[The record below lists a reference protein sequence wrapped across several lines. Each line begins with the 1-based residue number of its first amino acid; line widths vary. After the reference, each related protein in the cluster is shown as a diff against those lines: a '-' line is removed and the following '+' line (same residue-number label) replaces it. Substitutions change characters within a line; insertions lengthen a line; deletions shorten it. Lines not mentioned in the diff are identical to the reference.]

1 MSWKIT
7 RIHKHEKKT
16 EEFEAMP
23 SIPKF
28 SPEELTIPAQPAEV
42 AQPLNVTQEEVPTPE
57 TPNSQTPE
65 PLPTQQ
71 ETNKQLIINELNK
84 QTIQKINNIIEVA
97 DRSVSD
103 IKNQYPNISDNLA
116 KTIIFKSD
124 NTEASE
130 ELSQLD
136 PETQEQLIKFHKG
149 LKTTPIFQMTK
160 EWNGFINNEYHKY
173 FPDDRNIGDYSNL
186 RFITTKDILGDDF
199 AQFQPSGAASYT
211 HLPKSM
217 PKQNLNV

>member
-65 PLPTQQ
+65 PLPTR
-71 ETNKQLIINELNK
+71 E
-84 QTIQKINNIIEVA
+84 
-97 DRSVSD
+97 
-103 IKNQYPNISDNLA
+103 NLPVIDGQGGRRA
-116 KTIIFKSD
+116 LPGTR
-124 NTEASE
+124 EG
-130 ELSQLD
+130 
-136 PETQEQLIKFHKG
+136 KF
-149 LKTTPIFQMTK
+149 
-160 EWNGFINNEYHKY
+160 
-173 FPDDRNIGDYSNL
+173 DY
-186 RFITTKDILGDDF
+186 R
-199 AQFQPSGAASYT
+199 
-211 HLPKSM
+211 
-217 PKQNLNV
+217 